1 MDSRGGCSGFYVH
14 EALVAPST
22 SPSCA
27 TQYRLER
34 LFNCYQLV
42 LRKYGASSELE

>member
-1 MDSRGGCSGFYVH
+1 MGSQGGCSGFYAH
-14 EALVAPST
+14 GALVAPFT
-22 SPSCA
+22 SHDCG

-42 LRKYGASSELE
+42 LRKYGASSELK